1 MIVKL
6 PRASLSRHLYK
17 RFLGHS
23 TENTDSSSKL
33 WKLLEDSQ
41 ARLKESQRQF
51 QERLKEA
58 HDQSTESQRQF
69 QERLKEAHDQSTE
82 SQRQLREV
90 HGAFKQSQDT
100 LIPLIAKSN
109 ALTIQ
114 RNELLRETNN
124 MNLRSALEY
133 IANSYKYKLELSGG
147 IKNSSIQSVLD
158 EIAAREDKFKE
169 AYDRKLAQYQ
179 INRSDAERHRRNI
192 YSEVSK
198 HVHYRE
204 HPFSLKDITVLPE
217 RCIIEA
223 FLDYDGTFRYISDDD
238 IWKNSRV

>member
-1 MIVKL
+1 
-6 PRASLSRHLYK
+6 
-17 RFLGHS
+17 
-23 TENTDSSSKL
+23 
-33 WKLLEDSQ
+33 
-41 ARLKESQRQF
+41 
-51 QERLKEA
+51 
-58 HDQSTESQRQF
+58 
-69 QERLKEAHDQSTE
+69 
-82 SQRQLREV
+82 
-90 HGAFKQSQDT
+90 
-100 LIPLIAKSN
+100 
-109 ALTIQ
+109 
-114 RNELLRETNN
+114 

-179 INRSDAERHRRNI
+179 IKRSDAERHRRNI
-192 YSEVSK
+192 YNEVSK